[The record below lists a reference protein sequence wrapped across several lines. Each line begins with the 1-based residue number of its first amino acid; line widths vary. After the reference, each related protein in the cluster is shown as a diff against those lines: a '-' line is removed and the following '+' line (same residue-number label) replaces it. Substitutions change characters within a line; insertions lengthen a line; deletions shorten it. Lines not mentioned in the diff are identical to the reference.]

1 MIEKRPMHPPDSAPP
16 VVGAGQPI
24 PEYLLRSLP
33 ELRVLPDWAAFLAWQ
48 KACGK
53 RTQRSY
59 RWHILWL
66 TAVGALAGTLGGLG
80 GPLLARLLGRI
91 GITGVAAVATAASLA
106 SLFAVCTT
114 GMITVWLVRGRTRR
128 RVREGLVALGYPVCL
143 HCGYDLRGSPEPRC
157 SECGTPFDPAERERI
172 IARIAS
178 LSPKARYAWLA
189 ALVVTLLT
197 LAVAG
202 GLIVWRQAAAAA
214 AKRAAAPTTQPSPPK
229 SQGGG
234 REMMQMPK
242 AGVHAGSGPRM
253 LGSRDRSK
261 RRFASGTPPNRACID
276 RRPGQSNHR
285 QDWMGVTSPI
295 HPPQVAYALK

>member
-80 GPLLARLLGRI
+80 GPLLARLLGCI
-91 GITGVAAVATAASLA
+91 GITGLAAVATAASLA

-128 RVREGLVALGYPVCL
+128 RVRE
-143 HCGYDLRGSPEPRC
+143 
-157 SECGTPFDPAERERI
+157 
-172 IARIAS
+172 AS
-178 LSPKARYAWLA
+178 LPSAIPSAFTAATTCAAVRSRAVRSAARRSIQPNESVSWLESLPRRTTFHTQA
-189 ALVVTLLT
+189 ASLHDAEYEVQRVSRDVGHTCASRRGWGT
-197 LAVAG
+197 CIPPAPIAARRIRKLAV
-202 GLIVWRQAAAAA
+202 V
-214 AKRAAAPTTQPSPPK
+214 
-229 SQGGG
+229 
-234 REMMQMPK
+234 
-242 AGVHAGSGPRM
+242 VD
-253 LGSRDRSK
+253 RDRSLQQ
-261 RRFASGTPPNRACID
+261 AT
-276 RRPGQSNHR
+276 NH
-285 QDWMGVTSPI
+285 DNC
-295 HPPQVAYALK
+295 A